1 MAMIYSIFGGSYYNW
16 ALLKEIV
23 CLMMKEMEMGTE
35 MITTTPIL
43 TEKMPTQNLNQ
54 LAVRT
59 VRTTDVE

>member
-1 MAMIYSIFGGSYYNW
+1 
-16 ALLKEIV
+16 
-23 CLMMKEMEMGTE
+23 